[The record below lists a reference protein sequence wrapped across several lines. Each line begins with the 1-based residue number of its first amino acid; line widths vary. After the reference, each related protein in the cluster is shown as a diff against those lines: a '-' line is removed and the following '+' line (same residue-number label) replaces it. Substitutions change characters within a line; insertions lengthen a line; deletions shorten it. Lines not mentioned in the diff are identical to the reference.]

1 MLLHELS
8 TLLRSWQLRAFAAAI
23 ILPGCGKK
31 EPNLPVVV
39 DSTAGLPPLSQRML
53 ALPTA
58 PQTETVFAQVSGSI
72 SGLQFE
78 HALDLSHPLKRLYS
92 GGFAVGGVAIGDLDG
107 DDRPDIFV
115 VHGPGTN
122 VLYRQTDQA
131 LKFEDYTKQAKV
143 DGGGAWGTGAAFA
156 DIDNDNDLDIYVC
169 NYDSPNQ
176 LFINDGKAHFQE
188 CAADYGLDLINAS
201 LMPSFCDYDRDG
213 DLDLYV
219 LTNRFYLEGGV
230 PAEPFFMSEDG
241 VKIKANFAQWYDVR
255 DQFVHTVGQRDVLY
269 RNEGVNELGDPI
281 FKNVSGYSGDIA
293 VKPGHGLAATWW
305 DYDEDGFPDLYVSN
319 DEEDRDR
326 LYHNQQDGTFTEVGA
341 KVLPY
346 TPWHSRGAT
355 VADLDSDGRLD
366 LFCVDDAGATPS
378 EAKRLHASAKANTAI
393 LLGQRPPQH
402 AQYVLYLNG
411 GGKRVRE
418 VARLANLPGA
428 QGSWAPL
435 IADFDHDGRS
445 DIIITTGA
453 ARPFADADLQT
464 NLGIHFQHNKTLW
477 DFFEEQSPLNIPNRA
492 FTSRDYLQFEDVSR
506 AWGVD
511 QFGMSY
517 GGAYGDL
524 DGDGDLDVV
533 VANLDAPLQLYRND
547 SEAGARLLIR
557 LIGKQSN
564 RWGIGARVTVRHD
577 DGEYVR
583 TLQPQSGFLG
593 SHDPLVHIAVK
604 DAVAVD
610 QLEVLWPSG
619 ILQTLDRV
627 KVNQRLTIVEPSDQ
641 KPTEIETK
649 VQPLFETD
657 DSLQAIKHEE
667 TFYPD
672 FETQSLLSRKISTL
686 GPGLALG
693 DMNDDGT
700 DDLFLGGSTG
710 LSGQFFQRKSRGTRP
725 ALTEPFLAD
734 SAAEDQMPLF
744 LDANSD
750 GHLDIY
756 VVSGGVETS
765 PGKDALT
772 DRIYLGNSRG
782 GFVKVEGVLPNLRDS
797 GYVIAAADFD
807 QDEDLDLFIGG
818 RSQPGKFPNAAPN
831 RLLTNQLEPGKPW
844 RFIDSTNAIAP
855 GLKNSGIVTSAV
867 CSDVNNDGW
876 VDLVVAHDWGALSWY
891 RNTRGKLTKAT
902 NTGLESWIGRW
913 SSIIPGDVDNDGDID
928 YAAMNVGLNTVY
940 GNQPTRGVQGFAN
953 EAGVIEAVP
962 EGRSWIPL
970 PGRARITRA
979 IPSLANRFKTHAAYG
994 SSSIDKILA
1003 DTKPWRQLKTL
1014 QSGVFLNDGAG
1025 KFTFKPLPREAHLAP
1040 TTGAALMDFDGDF
1053 KLDLVLGQNVSH
1065 TAYDMGPMNGGVGQ
1079 FLSGRGN
1086 GSFLALPPKASGLT
1100 IPGDATALV
1109 VTDLNTDDAPD
1120 IVVAQN
1126 NREVLAFVRTRSSSR
1141 WCSIRFHGS
1150 VRNSYAIGARIEI
1163 SWNGKRRLTTELYAG
1178 YGYLSQSSNRV
1189 FFPRPSL
1196 GGVGQIKITWPDG
1209 EKSQETFTLTET
1221 AKIVRRGG

>member
-1 MLLHELS
+1 
-8 TLLRSWQLRAFAAAI
+8 
-23 ILPGCGKK
+23 
-31 EPNLPVVV
+31 
-39 DSTAGLPPLSQRML
+39 ML

-188 CAADYGLDLINAS
+188 RAADYGLDLINAS

-445 DIIITTGA
+445 DIIITT
-453 ARPFADADLQT
+453 
-464 NLGIHFQHNKTLW
+464 
-477 DFFEEQSPLNIPNRA
+477 
-492 FTSRDYLQFEDVSR
+492 
-506 AWGVD
+506 
-511 QFGMSY
+511 
-517 GGAYGDL
+517 
-524 DGDGDLDVV
+524 
-533 VANLDAPLQLYRND
+533 
-547 SEAGARLLIR
+547 
-557 LIGKQSN
+557 
-564 RWGIGARVTVRHD
+564 
-577 DGEYVR
+577 
-583 TLQPQSGFLG
+583 
-593 SHDPLVHIAVK
+593 
-604 DAVAVD
+604 
-610 QLEVLWPSG
+610 
-619 ILQTLDRV
+619 
-627 KVNQRLTIVEPSDQ
+627 QR
-641 KPTEIETK
+641 
-649 VQPLFETD
+649 
-657 DSLQAIKHEE
+657 
-667 TFYPD
+667 
-672 FETQSLLSRKISTL
+672 
-686 GPGLALG
+686 
-693 DMNDDGT
+693 
-700 DDLFLGGSTG
+700 
-710 LSGQFFQRKSRGTRP
+710 
-725 ALTEPFLAD
+725 
-734 SAAEDQMPLF
+734 
-744 LDANSD
+744 
-750 GHLDIY
+750 
-756 VVSGGVETS
+756 
-765 PGKDALT
+765 
-772 DRIYLGNSRG
+772 
-782 GFVKVEGVLPNLRDS
+782 
-797 GYVIAAADFD
+797 
-807 QDEDLDLFIGG
+807 G
-818 RSQPGKFPNAAPN
+818 RSQMPIY
-831 RLLTNQLEPGKPW
+831 KPTW
-844 RFIDSTNAIAP
+844 AFISSITKHFGIF
-855 GLKNSGIVTSAV
+855 LKNKV
-867 CSDVNNDGW
+867 
-876 VDLVVAHDWGALSWY
+876 LSIF
-891 RNTRGKLTKAT
+891 R
-902 NTGLESWIGRW
+902 
-913 SSIIPGDVDNDGDID
+913 
-928 YAAMNVGLNTVY
+928 
-940 GNQPTRGVQGFAN
+940 
-953 EAGVIEAVP
+953 
-962 EGRSWIPL
+962 
-970 PGRARITRA
+970 
-979 IPSLANRFKTHAAYG
+979 
-994 SSSIDKILA
+994 
-1003 DTKPWRQLKTL
+1003 
-1014 QSGVFLNDGAG
+1014 
-1025 KFTFKPLPREAHLAP
+1025 
-1040 TTGAALMDFDGDF
+1040 
-1053 KLDLVLGQNVSH
+1053 
-1065 TAYDMGPMNGGVGQ
+1065 
-1079 FLSGRGN
+1079 
-1086 GSFLALPPKASGLT
+1086 
-1100 IPGDATALV
+1100 TALLPV
-1109 VTDLNTDDAPD
+1109 EITYNSKMLVE
-1120 IVVAQN
+1120 
-1126 NREVLAFVRTRSSSR
+1126 RGE
-1141 WCSIRFHGS
+1141 SI
-1150 VRNSYAIGARIEI
+1150 NSA
-1163 SWNGKRRLTTELYAG
+1163 
-1178 YGYLSQSSNRV
+1178 
-1189 FFPRPSL
+1189 
-1196 GGVGQIKITWPDG
+1196 
-1209 EKSQETFTLTET
+1209 
-1221 AKIVRRGG
+1221 